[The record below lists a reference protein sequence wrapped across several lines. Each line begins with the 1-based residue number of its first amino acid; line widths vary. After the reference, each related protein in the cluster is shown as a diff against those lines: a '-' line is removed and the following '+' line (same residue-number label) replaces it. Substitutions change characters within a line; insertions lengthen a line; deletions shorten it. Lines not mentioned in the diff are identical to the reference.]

1 VYPEIPVLTMK
12 QITEMQGYKR
22 GITVLLAC
30 LLLPGMT
37 NGQDVLPEDYCR
49 WDVVDYAIKEP
60 LCGLAGDVQRG
71 REVVTDSNRGN
82 CLACHQL
89 PIPGV
94 EAYGTIG
101 PPLTGIAARLSV
113 PMIRLRVV
121 DTRSINPLSIMPGFY
136 RDPRLINRPAKLYR
150 GRTFL
155 TAQQVEDVIA
165 YLATLK

>member
-1 VYPEIPVLTMK
+1 MHHPKNRILA
-12 QITEMQGYKR
+12 
-22 GITVLLAC
+22 LAC
-30 LLLPGMT
+30 LLLSGIT
-37 NGQDVLPEDYCR
+37 SAQDGLPDNYCR
-49 WDVVDYAIKEP
+49 WQVADYAIMEP
-60 LCGLAGDVQRG
+60 LCGLAGDAQRG
-71 REVVTDSNRGN
+71 SEIASDSGRGN

-89 PIPGV
+89 PIPDI

-121 DTRSINPLSIMPGFY
+121 DTRHINPMSIMPGFY
-136 RDPRLINRPAKLYR
+136 RDPRLINRPGEDYR

-165 YLATLK
+165 YMATLK

>member
-1 VYPEIPVLTMK
+1 
-12 QITEMQGYKR
+12 MQLHKYL
-22 GITVLLAC
+22 ILVLLAGAP
-30 LLLPGMT
+30 LSGMSS
-37 NGQDVLPEDYCR
+37 GQEGLPEDYCR
-49 WDVVDYAIKEP
+49 WEVVDYAIVEP

-71 REVVTDSNRGN
+71 REIASDGYRGN
-82 CLACHQL
+82 CLACHEL
-89 PIPGV
+89 PIPGI

-121 DTRSINPLSIMPGFY
+121 DTRNINPLSIMPGFY
-136 RDPRLINRPAKLYR
+136 RDPRLINRPGEAYR

-165 YLATLK
+165 YMATLK

>member
-1 VYPEIPVLTMK
+1 MAHTPEMRYHNYLIVM
-12 QITEMQGYKR
+12 
-22 GITVLLAC
+22 LLAC
-30 LLLPGMT
+30 SLFSGMA
-37 NGQDVLPEDYCR
+37 NGQDALPDDYCR

-71 REVVTDSNRGN
+71 REIVTDSNRGN

-101 PPLTGIAARLSV
+101 PPLEGIAARLSV

-136 RDPRLINRPAKLYR
+136 RDPRLINRPAKPYR

-155 TAQQVEDVIA
+155 TARQVEDVIA